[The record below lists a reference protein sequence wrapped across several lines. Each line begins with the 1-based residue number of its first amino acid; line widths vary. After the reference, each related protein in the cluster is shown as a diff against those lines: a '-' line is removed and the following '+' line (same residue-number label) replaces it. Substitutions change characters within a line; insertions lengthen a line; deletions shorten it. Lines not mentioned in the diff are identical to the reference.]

1 MMIMG
6 DRFHS
11 GVNELDRVAD
21 DRLLSRAVPGRNME
35 SESRLSDAVS
45 LRHT

>member
-1 MMIMG
+1 VKD
-6 DRFHS
+6 DRSHS
-11 GVNELDRVAD
+11 GVNELDKVGD
-21 DRLLSRAVPGRNME
+21 DRLLSRAVPGRNMD